1 MKNLIIKILKNSFL
15 FLLLPNFY
23 LLMKKYILLLLFFS
37 KLSIK
42 AQDFVDNSPL
52 FGVKGGYNYANLQ
65 GSPAENTSFSA
76 IHSLYVGGFLE
87 IPLGTIFSVQPEIHF
102 SRQGAKWQ
110 TTLPNGGTYTTKM
123 RMDYI
128 NIPVF
133 ANLKITEKFTFQIAP
148 QVGFLVTPPDIWSE
162 TPIFNGKKTIEKT
175 AFSSFYFAL
184 AFGGKYSF
192 SEKYFI
198 DLHYT
203 TSLTNV
209 FNKDNEALQNIN
221 IGEPNYFRHSYIS
234 VGVGY
239 IF

>member
-23 LLMKKYILLLLFFS
+23 LLMKKYILLLLLFS

-123 RMDYI
+123 RMY
-128 NIPVF
+128 
-133 ANLKITEKFTFQIAP
+133 
-148 QVGFLVTPPDIWSE
+148 
-162 TPIFNGKKTIEKT
+162 
-175 AFSSFYFAL
+175 SSFCEF
-184 AFGGKYSF
+184 
-192 SEKYFI
+192 EKYGNI
-198 DLHYT
+198 DF
-203 TSLTNV
+203 SNSSPSRV
-209 FNKDNEALQNIN
+209 FSNSTRYL
-221 IGEPNYFRHSYIS
+221 
-234 VGVGY
+234 V
-239 IF
+239 

>member
-23 LLMKKYILLLLFFS
+23 LLMKKYILLLLLFS

-162 TPIFNGKKTIEKT
+162 KPIFNGKKTIEKG

-198 DLHYT
+198 DLHYI